1 MKRENILRILAIGF
15 ALVILLL
22 GAASYL
28 AFQHS
33 RSIQLSSA
41 ELVRKHLLTGR
52 LVDDLQEEQQLL
64 SGVLFRIARLRGA
77 NTRDVSREVGRIGT
91 EVRNIIERARTTAP
105 SRLWDQLE
113 NVSSA
118 FANETRRILA
128 ATPIEDQDL
137 DHLASLQEQFVELAG
152 QIVKEDAERSV
163 SVESQIERQS
173 RALISESL
181 WLLGGSFL
189 LSLACAVIT
198 VRTTNESFRQMQWQ
212 ADELNRVSWHMIEG
226 QEAAARRFSH
236 EMHDELGQSL
246 TGLKAMLVG
255 LKSDDFLSRRGECLR
270 LLDEAISNVRELSQL
285 LRPVILDDFGLDAS
299 LRWLTERFMDRTR
312 IHVDY
317 ASTLHDRLA
326 EDLETHFFRIAQEA
340 LTNVARHSGATT
352 VRIALHLERDHVRLT
367 VEDNGKGMPSP
378 NGSRPSSLGM
388 VGMRARAHHAGGE
401 LKVGGSPLGGVRI
414 EAWAVARKAAHDAEQ
429 KDPYFVS

>member
-77 NTRDVSREVGRIGT
+77 NTRDVSREVDRIET

-118 FANETRRILA
+118 FAKETKRILA

-137 DHLASLQEQFVELAG
+137 DQLAALQEQFVELAG

-212 ADELNRVSWHMIEG
+212 ADELNRVSWHMLEG

-255 LKSDDFLSRRGECLR
+255 LKPDDFLTRRGECLR
-270 LLDEAISNVRELSQL
+270 LLDESISNVRELSQL

-299 LRWLTERFMDRTR
+299 LLWLTERFMDRTR

-317 ASTLHDRLA
+317 TSTLHERLA

-340 LTNVARHSGATT
+340 LTNVARHSGATS
-352 VRIALHLERDHVRLT
+352 VRIALILERDHVRLT

-401 LKVGGSPLGGVRI
+401 LKVGGSPLGGVKI